1 MRPALCL
8 AVASLL
14 CGQPAFG
21 AGNSVEE
28 LIALVRSSLKA
39 RENESKLVKSLGKL
53 KLTERLDSRV
63 VEELESEGA
72 SAKAV
77 EELERLEEVSRG
89 LPKPALP
96 PVFQAPP
103 APLADDQDSFL
114 QLAAENALHY
124 SASLPNFIC
133 TEVVRRFVDANGSG
147 VWNLQDVLTIKLTY
161 FENREDYQ
169 LVQVNGRATSQSY
182 DSLKGAVSGGEFG
195 SLLVEAFA
203 PNFKAQFAWDHWTHL
218 RKRLAHVYSY
228 RVKAENSNYQL
239 TYTSDDGERRETNAG
254 RHGFVYVDSETG
266 MALRIVAE
274 ADSIPPT
281 FPIRA
286 ESSVVDYD
294 YANVGGNQSLLPLR
308 ARVWMSAAT
317 METRNEVEFRAYRQ
331 FSGESTL
338 HFDGDDGRPP
348 DRK

>member
-1 MRPALCL
+1 MRSALCL

-14 CGQPAFG
+14 CGQAGFA
-21 AGNSVEE
+21 AGNSVDE
-28 LIALVRSSLKA
+28 LIVLVRSSLKA
-39 RENESKLVKSLGKL
+39 RERDSKLVKSLGKI

-72 SAKAV
+72 GPKAV
-77 EELERLEEVSRG
+77 EELEKLQEASRG
-89 LPKPALP
+89 LPKPALAA
-96 PVFQAPP
+96 VFSEPP
-103 APLADDQDSFL
+103 APLADDQDNIL

-124 SASLPNFIC
+124 SANLPNFIC
-133 TEVVRRFVDANGSG
+133 TEVVRRFVDASASG
-147 VWNLQDVLTIKLTY
+147 AWNLQDVLTIKLTY

-169 LVQVNGRATSQSY
+169 LIQVNGRATSQTY
-182 DSLKGAVSGGEFG
+182 FSLQGAVSGGEFG

-203 PNFKAQFAWDHWTHL
+203 PDSKTQFVWDHWTHL

-228 RVKAENSNYQL
+228 QTKAENSRYQL
-239 TYTSDDGERRETNAG
+239 TYTGANGERREANAG
-254 RHGFVYVDSETG
+254 RHGFIYVDSETG
-266 MALRIVAE
+266 MVLRIVAE

-294 YANVGGNQSLLPLR
+294 FANVGGNEFLLPLR

-317 METRNEVEFRAYRQ
+317 TETRNEVAFQGYRQ
-331 FSGESTL
+331 FSGESTI
-338 HFDGDDGRPP
+338 HFDGAEGEPRA
-348 DRK
+348 RN

>member
-1 MRPALCL
+1 MRSALRL
-8 AVASLL
+8 VVASVL
-14 CGQPAFG
+14 CGQPAFE
-21 AGNSVEE
+21 AGNSVNE
-28 LIALVRSSLKA
+28 LISVVRSSLKA
-39 RENESKLVKSLGKL
+39 REPDTKLVKSLGKL

-72 SAKAV
+72 GPKAV
-77 EELERLEEVSRG
+77 EELEKLEEVSRG

-96 PVFQAPP
+96 PVFSEPP

-114 QLAAENALHY
+114 RVAAENALHY
-124 SASLPNFIC
+124 SANLPNFIC
-133 TEVVRRFVDANGSG
+133 TQTVRRFMDATGG
-147 VWNLQDVLTIKLTY
+147 GAWNLQDVLTIKLTY

-169 LVQVNGRATSQSY
+169 LIQVNGRATSLSY

-203 PNFKAQFAWDHWTHL
+203 PNFKAQFVWDHWTHL

-228 RVKAENSNYQL
+228 RIKAENSNYQL
-239 TYTSDDGERRETNAG
+239 TYTSGDGDRREANAG

-266 MALRIVAE
+266 MVLRIAAE

-294 YANVGGNQSLLPLR
+294 YANVGGNESLLPLR
-308 ARVWMSAAT
+308 AKVWMSAAT
-317 METRNEVEFRAYRQ
+317 MQTRNEVEFQAYRQ
-331 FSGESTL
+331 FSGESTI
-338 HFDGDDGRPP
+338 HFEGADGRPP
-348 DRK
+348 ERK